1 MIDVSKYC
9 DGMRGG
15 NVKIRAKIEKDNN
28 NRALK
33 ITEIPF
39 GRTTSSLIDS
49 IIKANEKGKIKIKKI
64 DDNTARDVEILIQ
77 LAPGVSS
84 DKTIDALYAFTDCEL
99 SISPNSCVIEEEKPR
114 FMPISDILRQ
124 SADDTVALLKL
135 ELEIRLKEL
144 LEDLHYVSLER
155 IFIEER
161 IYKEKQFE
169 ESETMELV
177 IAHVHRRLQPFLPE
191 LYREVTDDDVK
202 KLLEIK
208 MKRILKFSSE
218 EADHYIRSLN
228 EEIAVVKHNIEHIIP
243 YSIAYYER
251 IKAKYGKGRERKTEI
266 RNFENIEAAKVVIA
280 NEKLYINREEG
291 FIGTALKKD
300 EFICE
305 CSDMDDVIVFKKDG
319 TYYVTKV
326 ADKIFVGKD
335 VQYVNVFKK
344 KEKDM
349 DIHVVCEEEHCSCED
364 GVLKSALKHTLK
376 IFVYILLI
384 TFILTLVIEMIG
396 EDHLAVVFQN
406 IPVVGEMIAAL
417 VGLIP
422 NCASSVVI
430 TELYLSGIIGAGAM
444 MSGLLVNAGVGLLVL
459 FRLNR
464 NWKQNAGIMAALYGF
479 GVVWGVIIELLGIV
493 F

>member
-1 MIDVSKYC
+1 MIHILEHTLSHTIEDS
-9 DGMRGG
+9 
-15 NVKIRAKIEKDNN
+15 VK
-28 NRALK
+28 LL
-33 ITEIPF
+33 PF
-39 GRTTSSLIDS
+39 LFLTYL
-49 IIKANEKGKIKIKKI
+49 
-64 DDNTARDVEILIQ
+64 
-77 LAPGVSS
+77 
-84 DKTIDALYAFTDCEL
+84 
-99 SISPNSCVIEEEKPR
+99 
-114 FMPISDILRQ
+114 FM
-124 SADDTVALLKL
+124 
-135 ELEIRLKEL
+135 EL
-144 LEDLHYVSLER
+144 LEHTTGGKVQNKIKNAGKVGPLWGGLLGIMPQCGFSAAASSLYAGRVITVGTLLAVFLSTSDEMLP
-155 IFIEER
+155 IFI
-161 IYKEKQFE
+161 
-169 ESETMELV
+169 SEAVAPAT
-177 IAHVHRRLQPFLPE
+177 IF
-191 LYREVTDDDVK
+191 K
-202 KLLEIK
+202 
-208 MKRILKFSSE
+208 IL
-218 EADHYIRSLN
+218 
-228 EEIAVVKHNIEHIIP
+228 
-243 YSIAYYER
+243 
-251 IKAKYGKGRERKTEI
+251 G
-266 RNFENIEAAKVVIA
+266 AKVCIA
-280 NEKLYINREEG
+280 IISG
-291 FIGTALKKD
+291 FLA
-300 EFICE
+300 E
-305 CSDMDDVIVFKKDG
+305 MV
-319 TYYVTKV
+319 
-326 ADKIFVGKD
+326 
-335 VQYVNVFKK
+335 YVNVFKK

>member
-1 MIDVSKYC
+1 MLHILEHTLSHTIEDS
-9 DGMRGG
+9 
-15 NVKIRAKIEKDNN
+15 VKLR
-28 NRALK
+28 
-33 ITEIPF
+33 PF
-39 GRTTSSLIDS
+39 LF
-49 IIKANEKGKIKIKKI
+49 
-64 DDNTARDVEILIQ
+64 
-77 LAPGVSS
+77 
-84 DKTIDALYAFTDCEL
+84 FTY
-99 SISPNSCVIEEEKPR
+99 
-114 FMPISDILRQ
+114 
-124 SADDTVALLKL
+124 LLM
-135 ELEIRLKEL
+135 EL
-144 LEDLHYVSLER
+144 LEHTTGGKVQNKIKNAGKVGPLWGGLLGIMPQCGFSAAAASLYAGRVITVGTLLAVFLSTSDEMLP
-155 IFIEER
+155 IFIS
-161 IYKEKQFE
+161 
-169 ESETMELV
+169 ESVAPATIIKILGAKVCIAIISGFLAELV
-177 IAHVHRRLQPFLPE
+177 
-191 LYREVTDDDVK
+191 
-202 KLLEIK
+202 
-208 MKRILKFSSE
+208 
-218 EADHYIRSLN
+218 
-228 EEIAVVKHNIEHIIP
+228 
-243 YSIAYYER
+243 
-251 IKAKYGKGRERKTEI
+251 
-266 RNFENIEAAKVVIA
+266 
-280 NEKLYINREEG
+280 
-291 FIGTALKKD
+291 
-300 EFICE
+300 
-305 CSDMDDVIVFKKDG
+305 
-319 TYYVTKV
+319 
-326 ADKIFVGKD
+326 
-335 VQYVNVFKK
+335 YVNVFKK

>member
-1 MIDVSKYC
+1 MLHILEHTLSHTIKDS
-9 DGMRGG
+9 
-15 NVKIRAKIEKDNN
+15 VK
-28 NRALK
+28 LL
-33 ITEIPF
+33 PF
-39 GRTTSSLIDS
+39 LF
-49 IIKANEKGKIKIKKI
+49 
-64 DDNTARDVEILIQ
+64 
-77 LAPGVSS
+77 
-84 DKTIDALYAFTDCEL
+84 FTY
-99 SISPNSCVIEEEKPR
+99 
-114 FMPISDILRQ
+114 
-124 SADDTVALLKL
+124 LLM
-135 ELEIRLKEL
+135 EL
-144 LEDLHYVSLER
+144 LEHTTGGKVQNKIKDAGKVGPLWGGLLGIMPQCGFSAAAASLYAGRVITVGTLLAVFLSTSDEMLP
-155 IFIEER
+155 IFIS
-161 IYKEKQFE
+161 
-169 ESETMELV
+169 ESVALAT
-177 IAHVHRRLQPFLPE
+177 I
-191 LYREVTDDDVK
+191 
-202 KLLEIK
+202 IK
-208 MKRILKFSSE
+208 IL
-218 EADHYIRSLN
+218 
-228 EEIAVVKHNIEHIIP
+228 
-243 YSIAYYER
+243 
-251 IKAKYGKGRERKTEI
+251 
-266 RNFENIEAAKVVIA
+266 AAKVCIA
-280 NEKLYINREEG
+280 IISG
-291 FIGTALKKD
+291 FLAEL
-300 EFICE
+300 
-305 CSDMDDVIVFKKDG
+305 V
-319 TYYVTKV
+319 
-326 ADKIFVGKD
+326 
-335 VQYVNVFKK
+335 YVNVFKK